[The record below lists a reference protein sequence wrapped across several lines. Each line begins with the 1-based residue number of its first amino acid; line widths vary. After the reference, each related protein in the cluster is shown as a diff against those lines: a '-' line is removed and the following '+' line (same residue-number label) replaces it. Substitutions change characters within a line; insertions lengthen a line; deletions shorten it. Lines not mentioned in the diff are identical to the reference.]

1 MSLRLGHTIRQA
13 RKDRGWSLKTFSEKI
28 GISIMTLQRIETGQ
42 VSPSIKL
49 MVEIA
54 DTLGRPITDFIMDKD
69 RTLIRLKSSRIKSW
83 ENGKVNE
90 VAIFPKDV
98 IEENLGINLVE
109 IKPGGKRGVA
119 PGRQLQRFLTCC
131 RETPPW
137 SSRTSEWNS
146 TRVDA
151 VYFDARHKHRLVSDR
166 GGQVV
171 MIYRR

>member
-1 MSLRLGHTIRQA
+1 MSSRLGHTIRQA

-83 ENGKVNE
+83 ENGTFNGQ
-90 VAIFPKDV
+90 AIFPKDV
-98 IEENLGINLVE
+98 ISENLGINLIE
-109 IKPGGKRGVA
+109 IKPGGN
-119 PGRQLQRFLTCC
+119 
-131 RETPPW
+131 
-137 SSRTSEWNS
+137 SEWNQEDNYKGYNLLEGS
-146 TRVDA
+146 ATVEFEDKRVELAEGDA
-151 VYFDARHKHRLVSDR
+151 FYFDARHKHRLVSDS
-166 GGQVV
+166 GGQMVV
-171 MIYRR
+171 IYRR

>member
-109 IKPGGKRGVA
+109 IKPGGNGEW
-119 PGRQLQRFLTCC
+119 LQEDNYKGFNLLQGNAAV
-131 RETPPW
+131 EF
-137 SSRTSEWNS
+137 EDE
-146 TRVDA
+146 RVELNEGDA